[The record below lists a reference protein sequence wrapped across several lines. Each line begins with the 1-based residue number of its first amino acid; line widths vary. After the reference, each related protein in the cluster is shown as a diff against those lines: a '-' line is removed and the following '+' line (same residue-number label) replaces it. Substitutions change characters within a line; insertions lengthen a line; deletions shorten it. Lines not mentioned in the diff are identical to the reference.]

1 MIVSAAERRSATP
14 GAAGDTQTP
23 ERLQL
28 AVDGMTCG
36 ACAARVER
44 VLNRIDGVSAQVNY
58 ATERAAVAVAPG
70 VEAERLL
77 HAVDAAGYHARVIDS
92 PLPAAEQEAEQT
104 RRLRTL
110 KHRLIVA
117 AVLFMPI
124 CDLSILLSIY
134 PSLRLAGWQWLMV
147 ALTAPVVTWAAWPF
161 YAAAIRAARHRTTTM
176 DTLVSLGIIAAT
188 GWSIYAIFWLDA
200 GPHAHGSGDIYLDV
214 PAGVTAF
221 LLAGR
226 YFEAWSRRRSGN
238 ALRALAEVAARDVTV
253 LDADGV
259 EHRRAAAALT
269 VGDRFVVRPGETIA
283 TDGEVV
289 SGSAALDRGAMT
301 GESEP
306 VEVGPGDEVLGGTV
320 SETGRVVVRAT
331 RVGRDTQLGRMLAL
345 VEQAQNE
352 KAAVQRLADRIS
364 GVFVP
369 TVIVIAAATL
379 AAWLLTDGATTDTFN
394 AALSVLIIACPC
406 ALGLATP
413 AALFVAMWRA
423 ADDGIFFKDYRA
435 LEASRSIDT
444 VLLDKTGTLTEGR
457 MALHEVICAAG
468 VDEDELLRLA
478 GAVETASEHPVGR
491 AIAAAAAQRL
501 GALPDV
507 DGFVTLPGTGARGD
521 VDGVEVRIGRVAP
534 GELPAALQRRCA
546 QAAADGRTVV
556 VVHRGVEPIG
566 ALSLTDAIRP
576 SAAPAVSELTE
587 LGLHCV
593 LVTGDNEATAQ
604 AVARAIGIDDVRAG
618 VLPTEKV
625 ALIREAQAE
634 GHSVAMVGD
643 GINDAPALAC
653 ADLGLAIGSGTDA
666 AINAGDLI
674 VLRDDLTTV
683 TAAISLARRTLRIIR
698 ENLAWAFV
706 YNLAAIPLAAV
717 GLLDPLIAGGAMALS
732 SCFVVYNSS
741 RLRRTEPAA
750 AVTAEPALA
759 RQAAVADAG

>member
-1 MIVSAAERRSATP
+1 MTASAAERRRP
-14 GAAGDTQTP
+14 ERPGDTGIHAQ
-23 ERLQL
+23 LQL

-36 ACAARVER
+36 ACAARVQR

-58 ATERAAVAVAPG
+58 ATERAAVAIAPG
-70 VEAERLL
+70 VEAEQLL
-77 HAVDAAGYHARVIDS
+77 RAVDAAGYHARVLDS
-92 PLPAAEQEAEQT
+92 PVPAAEQEAEQT
-104 RRLRTL
+104 RRLRAL

-117 AVLFMPI
+117 AVLFMPL

-147 ALTAPVVTWAAWPF
+147 ALAAPVVTWAAWPF
-161 YAAAIRAARHRTTTM
+161 YEGAIRAARHGTTTM

-200 GPHAHGSGDIYLDV
+200 GHHPHGGDIYLDV

-238 ALRALAEVAARDVTV
+238 ALRALAAVAARDVTV

-259 EHRRAAAALT
+259 ERRRPAAALA

-320 SETGRVVVRAT
+320 PLTGRTIVRAT
-331 RVGRDTQLGRMLAL
+331 RVGPDTQLGRMLAL

-369 TVIVIAAATL
+369 VVIAIAAATL
-379 AAWLLTDGATTDTFN
+379 VVWLLVDGATTSTFN

-413 AALFVAMWRA
+413 AALFVAMGRA
-423 ADDGIFFKDYRA
+423 ADEGIFFKDYRA
-435 LEASRSIDT
+435 LEATRSIDT
-444 VLLDKTGTLTEGR
+444 VMLDKTGTLTEGR
-457 MALHEVICAAG
+457 MELHAVIADDG
-468 VDEDELLRLA
+468 VGDDELLRLA
-478 GAVETASEHPVGR
+478 GAVEAASEHPVGR
-491 AIAAAAAQRL
+491 AIAAAATHRL
-501 GALPDV
+501 GALPAV
-507 DGFVTLPGTGARGD
+507 DAFVALPGTGARGN
-521 VDGVEVRIGRVAP
+521 VEGTEVRIGRVEPA
-534 GELPAALQRRCA
+534 ELPAPLGRRCA
-546 QAAADGRTVV
+546 EAAAEGRTVV
-556 VVHRGVEPIG
+556 VVHRGVQPIG
-566 ALSLTDAIRP
+566 ALSLSDAIRP
-576 SAAPAVSELTE
+576 SAAPAVRELTE

-593 LVTGDNEATAQ
+593 LVTGDNEATAA
-604 AVARAIGIDDVRAG
+604 AVARAVGIADVRAG
-618 VLPTEKV
+618 VLPTDKV
-625 ALIREAQAE
+625 ALIRAAQAE

-643 GINDAPALAC
+643 GINDAPALAS

-683 TAAISLARRTLRIIR
+683 TAVVVLARRTLRIIR
-698 ENLAWAFV
+698 ENLAWAFG
-706 YNLAAIPLAAV
+706 YNLAAIPLAAA

-741 RLRRTEPAA
+741 RLRHPAAGERALPEPAI
-750 AVTAEPALA
+750 P
-759 RQAAVADAG
+759 QAAPLVDAG

>member
-1 MIVSAAERRSATP
+1 MIASAAERRRP
-14 GAAGDTQTP
+14 GADGTQAE

-58 ATERAAVAVAPG
+58 ATERAAVTLTPG
-70 VEAERLL
+70 VDSERLL
-77 HAVDAAGYHARVIDS
+77 AAVDAAGYHARVLDS

-104 RRLRTL
+104 RRLRVL

-117 AVLFMPI
+117 AVLFMPL

-147 ALTAPVVTWAAWPF
+147 ALAAPVVTWAAWPF

-200 GPHAHGSGDIYLDV
+200 GHHAHGGGDIYLDV

-238 ALRALAEVAARDVTV
+238 ALRALAAVAARDVTV

-259 EHRRAAAALT
+259 ERRHDAATLA
-269 VGDRFVVRPGETIA
+269 VGDQFVVRPGETIA

-289 SGSAALDRGAMT
+289 SGSGAVDSGAMT

-306 VEVGPGDEVLGGTV
+306 VEVAAGDEVLGGTV
-320 SETGRVVVRAT
+320 SLTGRVVVRAT
-331 RVGRDTQLGRMLAL
+331 RVGRETQLGRMLAL

-369 TVIVIAAATL
+369 AVIVIAAATL

-435 LEASRSIDT
+435 LEATRSIDT

-457 MALHEVICAAG
+457 MTLDSVMPAAG

-478 GAVETASEHPVGR
+478 GAVEAASEHPVGR
-491 AIAAAAAQRL
+491 AIAKAAAARMGTL
-501 GALPDV
+501 VNV
-507 DGFVTLPGTGARGD
+507 DEFVALPGTGARGN
-521 VDGVEVRIGRVAP
+521 VEGVEVRIGRVAP
-534 GELPAALQRRCA
+534 GELPATLQRRCA

-556 VVHRGVEPIG
+556 IVHRGIEPIG
-566 ALSLTDAIRP
+566 ALSLSDAIRP
-576 SAAPAVSELTE
+576 SAAPAVRELTE

-593 LVTGDNEATAQ
+593 LVTGDNEATAA
-604 AVARAIGIDDVRAG
+604 AVARSIGIDDVRAG
-618 VLPTEKV
+618 VLPTDKV
-625 ALIREAQAE
+625 ALIRAAQAE

-706 YNLAAIPLAAV
+706 YNLAAIPLAAA

-741 RLRRTEPAA
+741 RLRRRESDD
-750 AVTAEPALA
+750 AVTGATALA
-759 RQAAVADAG
+759 QAAPVAEAG

>member
-1 MIVSAAERRSATP
+1 MTTTADRRPS
-14 GAAGDTQTP
+14 AAGDGP
-23 ERLQL
+23 SDDRLQL
-28 AVDGMTCG
+28 ALDGMTCG
-36 ACAARVER
+36 ACAARIER

-58 ATERAAVAVAPG
+58 ATERAVVVAPG
-70 VEAERLL
+70 LDPARLVE
-77 HAVDAAGYHARVIDS
+77 AVDAAGYHARVIDS
-92 PLPAAEQEAEQT
+92 PVPAAEQVAEQA

-117 AVLFMPI
+117 AVLFMPL
-124 CDLSILLSIY
+124 CDLSILLSIV

-147 ALTAPVVTWAAWPF
+147 ALAAPVVTWCAWPF
-161 YAAAIRAARHRTTTM
+161 YAAATRAARHGTTTM
-176 DTLVSLGIIAAT
+176 DTLVSLGIVAAT
-188 GWSIYAIFWLDA
+188 GWSIYAMFWLD
-200 GPHAHGSGDIYLDV
+200 GGHHGHGGDIYLDV

-238 ALRALAEVAARDVTV
+238 ALRALAAVAARDVTV
-253 LDADGV
+253 LDADGA
-259 EHRRAAAALT
+259 ERRLAATALG

-283 TDGEVV
+283 TDGEIV
-289 SGSAALDRGAMT
+289 SGSAALDRSAMT

-306 VEVGPGDEVLGGTV
+306 VEVAAGDDVLGGTV
-320 SETGRVVVRAT
+320 SMTGRLVVRAT

-352 KAAVQRLADRIS
+352 KASVQRLADRIS
-364 GVFVP
+364 AVFVP
-369 TVIVIAAATL
+369 TVIAIAAATL
-379 AAWLLTDGATTDTFN
+379 AIWLVVDGATTETFN

-435 LEASRSIDT
+435 LEASRSVDT
-444 VLLDKTGTLTEGR
+444 VMLDKTGTLTEGR
-457 MALHEVICAAG
+457 MALAEVIASDG
-468 VDEDELLRLA
+468 VREDELLRLA
-478 GAVETASEHPVGR
+478 GAVESASEHPIGR

-501 GALPDV
+501 GTLPAV
-507 DGFVTLPGTGARGD
+507 DAFVALPGTGARGN
-521 VDGVEVRIGRVAP
+521 VGGTEVRIGRVDP
-534 GELPAALQRRCA
+534 GELPAGLGRRCA
-546 QAAADGRTVV
+546 EAATAGRTVV

-566 ALSLTDAIRP
+566 ALALTDTIRP
-576 SAAPAVSELTE
+576 SAAAAVRELTE
-587 LGLHCV
+587 MGLHCV
-593 LVTGDNEATAQ
+593 LVTGDNEATA
-604 AVARAIGIDDVRAG
+604 ATVAAAIGITDVRAG
-618 VLPTEKV
+618 ALPTDKV
-625 ALIREAQAE
+625 ALIRAAQAE

-698 ENLAWAFV
+698 ENLAWAFA

-741 RLRRTEPAA
+741 RLRKREAGSAQLEAGGVDRVTDRPVVEP
-750 AVTAEPALA
+750 
-759 RQAAVADAG
+759 VA